1 MSKSRT
7 KTLPAT
13 RTRADY
19 AVNQVRSYIFS
30 NGLKP
35 GDQLPGEYELA
46 KHLKVS
52 RPTLREAIKGLS
64 VSGLLESR
72 PRTGTRVSEFAF
84 ERVVEAIVD
93 HFYLCELDLT
103 EILEARASLEMAA
116 LPFIIR
122 RATPEQLANMRAI
135 EATFEE
141 AIARPE
147 HPDSLELAVREDL
160 LLHEAMMR
168 ATGNRLLA
176 NMVGLLRAF
185 FSHPQLKT
193 DILEQHFDAAEQRTT
208 AEEHRKLIQAIAL
221 RDQDMATHVLR
232 EHFGRQLGWL
242 QEQRPNVPKA

>member
-1 MSKSRT
+1 MSKQRT
-7 KTLPAT
+7 NVSPVT

-19 AVNQVRSYIFS
+19 AVHQVRSYIFS

-46 KHLKVS
+46 KHLKIS

-93 HFYLCELDLT
+93 HFYLSELDLT
-103 EILEARASLEMAA
+103 EILEARASLELAA
-116 LPFIIR
+116 LPFVIR
-122 RATPEQLANMRAI
+122 RATPEQLAAMRAI
-135 EATFEE
+135 EARFEE
-141 AIARPE
+141 AIE
-147 HPDSLELAVREDL
+147 HPERLDHLEAAVREDL

-193 DILEQHFDAAEQRTT
+193 DILERHFDAAEQRTT

-221 RDQDMATHVLR
+221 RDQALASHVLH
-232 EHFGRQLGWL
+232 EHFERQFGWL
-242 QEQRPNVPKA
+242 HEQRPKK